1 MNPSLI
7 ARRLTGALIVFLL
20 ASSPSGSLPAQAKP
34 SSRKPVPAPALL
46 ISAIAGQTVPILPL
60 TYVVVD
66 DSTGDAAV
74 PTSRSALLAW
84 ADSIVAEEILARAP
98 EVSWLLGPELR
109 RKVRAAPG
117 MLPEPDR
124 LGQAALRFENVKRLP
139 DPLFSYLRTLAALAN
154 GRLVMV
160 PASLRLSA
168 APGGVR
174 AEAMFVLAD
183 ARSGAII
190 WRSAPIV
197 IGRTAAA
204 AIKATVDHVLP
215 DAR

>member
-1 MNPSLI
+1 M
-7 ARRLTGALIVFLL
+7 VFLL
-20 ASSPSGSLPAQAKP
+20 ASSPLGALLAQGKP
-34 SSRKPVPAPALL
+34 TSRKPAPAPALL

-60 TYVVVD
+60 TYVVVS
-66 DSTGDAAV
+66 DSIRDPAV
-74 PTSRSALLAW
+74 PAVRTALLAW

-154 GRLVMV
+154 GRLVLV
-160 PASLRLSA
+160 PASVRLTA
-168 APGGVR
+168 AEGGVR
-174 AEAMFVLAD
+174 AETMFVLAD

-190 WRSAPIV
+190 WRSSPVVVA
-197 IGRTAAA
+197 RTAAA
-204 AIKATVDHVLP
+204 AIKATVDHILP